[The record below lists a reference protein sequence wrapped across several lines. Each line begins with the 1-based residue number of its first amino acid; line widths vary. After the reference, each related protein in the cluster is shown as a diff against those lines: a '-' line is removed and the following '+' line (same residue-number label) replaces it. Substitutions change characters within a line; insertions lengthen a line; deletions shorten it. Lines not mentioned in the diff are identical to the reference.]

1 MVNFIIKS
9 LVIIDY
15 ESQKAN
21 KFNFG
26 DHTNLIISATNTTGK
41 SSILKSLYYA
51 LGVSLKSIPDKW
63 DIDNYIFQIIV
74 KIDEVEYTIER
85 HNKIMSVKDNG
96 EVIIF
101 KDFKEYSTWLQNV
114 LKMNLTLVN
123 SRNDNFSHAY
133 ASAIFAPIYIDQ
145 DSSWDGVLYKNTFND
160 LGQYKSPNFQKD
172 VVAYYLG
179 LADTELKEYQQ
190 KKTEIK
196 QQLNYKKISIDEIT
210 NVYNG
215 YKEKFDVSENV
226 TSNVSDLENQVNEFI
241 NETNKL
247 SMAISKSLK
256 KISKYTEELDIE
268 KQDEAELTKIITAIN
283 ERLEKI
289 DYECSYCHSK
299 LTREQSLTRLELNDD
314 LSEIYVKESE
324 IKQKILILEDNV
336 GKERSYLQSL
346 NQKFVTYKERI
357 SEINEILTIKDYVNQ
372 KVLKELG
379 DLRRQEDNQYSMLK
393 RTDDDL
399 SKSIRM
405 IQAELRK
412 TRSALSTEF
421 EILKNNITK
430 DVRTTG
436 ITNREFGDFSKVSG
450 SGTEHNKSLL
460 SLYLIYFQLISKN
473 SAYKFPMTIDSFTKN
488 ELDEISEENM
498 YKAIREYFLTIPN
511 QTFFAIIKDNLKYI
525 DCPDANVIEVEK
537 PILLSE
543 KYKELSEKLFAYT
556 EKN

>member
-26 DHTNLIISATNTTGK
+26 DHANLIVSATNTTGK

-123 SRNDNFSHAY
+123 SRNENFSHAY

-436 ITNREFGDFSKVSG
+436 ITDGN
-450 SGTEHNKSLL
+450 
-460 SLYLIYFQLISKN
+460 Q
-473 SAYKFPMTIDSFTKN
+473 SF
-488 ELDEISEENM
+488 
-498 YKAIREYFLTIPN
+498 A
-511 QTFFAIIKDNLKYI
+511 
-525 DCPDANVIEVEK
+525 
-537 PILLSE
+537 
-543 KYKELSEKLFAYT
+543 
-556 EKN
+556 

>member
-26 DHTNLIISATNTTGK
+26 DHANLIVSATNTTGK

-226 TSNVSDLENQVNEFI
+226 TSNVSYLENQVNEF
-241 NETNKL
+241 TKL
-247 SMAISKSLK
+247 AQNYI
-256 KISKYTEELDIE
+256 LD
-268 KQDEAELTKIITAIN
+268 K
-283 ERLEKI
+283 
-289 DYECSYCHSK
+289 
-299 LTREQSLTRLELNDD
+299 
-314 LSEIYVKESE
+314 
-324 IKQKILILEDNV
+324 
-336 GKERSYLQSL
+336 
-346 NQKFVTYKERI
+346 
-357 SEINEILTIKDYVNQ
+357 
-372 KVLKELG
+372 
-379 DLRRQEDNQYSMLK
+379 
-393 RTDDDL
+393 
-399 SKSIRM
+399 
-405 IQAELRK
+405 
-412 TRSALSTEF
+412 
-421 EILKNNITK
+421 
-430 DVRTTG
+430 
-436 ITNREFGDFSKVSG
+436 
-450 SGTEHNKSLL
+450 
-460 SLYLIYFQLISKN
+460 
-473 SAYKFPMTIDSFTKN
+473 
-488 ELDEISEENM
+488 
-498 YKAIREYFLTIPN
+498 
-511 QTFFAIIKDNLKYI
+511 
-525 DCPDANVIEVEK
+525 
-537 PILLSE
+537 
-543 KYKELSEKLFAYT
+543 
-556 EKN
+556 